1 MDVKIG
7 EQPKIKFELRPAAPV
22 NIHLETKYIRGGDAV
37 VSSGLKYIEPISER
51 EFKNLLNTGAV
62 RDDTLYITLKEV

>member
-22 NIHLETKYIRGGDAV
+22 NIHLETKYIRGGDSVTSDSVARIV
-37 VSSGLKYIEPISER
+37 TLPLSEY
-51 EFKNLLNTGAV
+51 ENLVASNKI
-62 RDDTLYITLKEV
+62 DENTLYLIPEE

>member
-37 VSSGLKYIEPISER
+37 TSKSVARIVTLSEVEYSNLVASGKIEE
-51 EFKNLLNTGAV
+51 N
-62 RDDTLYITLKEV
+62 TLYLIPDE